1 MSTNFLDEL
10 ERILSQQQPEPPYD
24 NRHQLHDL
32 SPSPRKTESE
42 LEAERVEYL
51 SRRRESV
58 RRNAPREGWPL
69 RALESADVHTNTDAV
84 QKAMAWD
91 YSARNVAVLSGPP
104 GTGKTVA
111 AATWMLHTTWDMQ
124 FVRSA
129 TFAAS
134 SRYDQETRERWFG
147 ATGLVLDDLGAE
159 YLDGKGSFMVDLDEL
174 IDTYYGNRRPLI
186 ITTNLTADE
195 FKKRYGS
202 RVEDRI
208 RECAQWI
215 TVAGASMRR
224 AT

>member
-1 MSTNFLDEL
+1 MGTNFLDEL
-10 ERILSQQQPEPPYD
+10 ERILSQQTEVPQARPQISDYD
-24 NRHQLHDL
+24 T
-32 SPSPRKTESE
+32 PVVKSE
-42 LEAERVEYL
+42 ADLEAERTAYRA
-51 SRRRESV
+51 RRREEL

-69 RALESADVHTNTDAV
+69 RALEAADSHASTDAV
-84 QKAMAWD
+84 QKALAWD

-111 AATWMLHTTWDMQ
+111 AATWMLHTTWGMQ

-134 SRYDQETRERWFG
+134 SRYDHETRDRWFG
-147 ATGLVLDDLGAE
+147 ASGLVLDDLGAE

-174 IDTYYGNRRPLI
+174 VDTYYGNRRPLI

-195 FKKRYGS
+195 FKKRYGN

-215 TVAGASMRR
+215 TVTGSSMRR
-224 AT
+224 GA

>member
-1 MSTNFLDEL
+1 MGTNFLDEL
-10 ERILSQQQPEPPYD
+10 ERILSQTEPD
-24 NRHQLHDL
+24 NGIRPTVFLDDDR
-32 SPSPRKTESE
+32 PKPRKTEAE
-42 LEAERVEYL
+42 IEAERTEYIT
-51 SRRRESV
+51 RRRADV
-58 RRNAPREGWPL
+58 RRKAPREGWPL
-69 RALESADVHTNTDAV
+69 RALEAADAHTNTDAV

-111 AATWMLHTTWDMQ
+111 AATWMLHTTCYMQ

-174 IDTYYGNRRPLI
+174 VDTYYGNRRPLI

-215 TVAGASMRR
+215 TVTGASLRR
-224 AT
+224 AP